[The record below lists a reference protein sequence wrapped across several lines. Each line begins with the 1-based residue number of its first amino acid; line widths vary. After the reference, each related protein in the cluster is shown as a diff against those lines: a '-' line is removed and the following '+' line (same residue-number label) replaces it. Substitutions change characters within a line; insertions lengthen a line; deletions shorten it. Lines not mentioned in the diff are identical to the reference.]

1 MVTYRNMTFFL
12 ISSMLLGLLCQL
24 QICWRLYLIELI
36 GLLTGLGLLSIWSVA
51 LDIYPRLLTG
61 FGMLVFFK
69 PKSHGIS
76 CHIFG
81 LISSFLSNR
90 QLQVIL
96 DGKGSQE
103 YPVNAGVP
111 HGSILGPSLFLLY
124 IKGTVMQIEKA
135 QINDRLRVSKV
146 SSKFRILTF
155 CHFTVSFPWNLLF
168 S

>member
-12 ISSMLLGLLCQL
+12 ISSMLLGHLCQL

>member
-1 MVTYRNMTFFL
+1 
-12 ISSMLLGLLCQL
+12 
-24 QICWRLYLIELI
+24 
-36 GLLTGLGLLSIWSVA
+36 
-51 LDIYPRLLTG
+51 
-61 FGMLVFFK
+61 MLVFFK
-69 PKSHGIS
+69 PKSYGIS

-111 HGSILGPSLFLLY
+111 HDSILGPSLFLLY

-135 QINDRLRVSKV
+135 QINDHLRVSKV
-146 SSKFRILTF
+146 SLKFRILTF
-155 CHFTVSFPWNLLF
+155 SNFTVSFPLKFAIFSKRSLF
-168 S
+168 FNSFYCLFYL